1 MSKFNKWPIQF
12 KTPKMKK
19 QIKEMVIYN
28 LMHQSYLEMSKL
40 NYGVVEKT
48 LDKTDVSNT

>member
-19 QIKEMVIYN
+19 TNKRNGNLQPTASIIFGNVQIE
-28 LMHQSYLEMSKL
+28 LWCS
-40 NYGVVEKT
+40 
-48 LDKTDVSNT
+48 